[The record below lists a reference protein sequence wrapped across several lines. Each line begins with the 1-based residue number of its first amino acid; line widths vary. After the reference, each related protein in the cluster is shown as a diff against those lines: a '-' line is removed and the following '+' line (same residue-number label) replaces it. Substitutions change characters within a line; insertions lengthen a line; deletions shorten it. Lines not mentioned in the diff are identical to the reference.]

1 MRTICVMNHKGGVG
15 KTTTAVNLAA
25 GLSRKDK
32 KVLLLDL
39 DPQSN
44 VALSLRV
51 PAEYSVYDALRGGI
65 PIQRCIVNLATNFD
79 VIISKENLAKA
90 EHYLSSQPNAR
101 MLLKEL
107 LGSITGYDFIIIDC
121 PPSLGILN
129 QNVLAF
135 CKEAFIPTSTD
146 FMGLDAL
153 KKMDAVVR
161 KINETY
167 GNDIK
172 ITRIVPTLFDKRTRI
187 CKESLKEIKD
197 HYGEKVAEPIRYN
210 SKLKEA
216 PKKGKSI
223 FKYARSSPGAQDY
236 GKLVDDV
243 IEMGSIRI
251 VHEAIA

>member
-25 GLSRKDK
+25 GLSRRDK

-44 VALSLRV
+44 VALSLQI
-51 PAEYSVYDALRGGI
+51 PAEYSIYDALRGGI
-65 PIQRCIVNLATNFD
+65 PIQRCIKNLATNFD

-107 LGSITGYDFIIIDC
+107 LSGISGYDFILVDC

-135 CKEAFIPTSTD
+135 CKEAFVPTSTD
-146 FMGLDAL
+146 FMGIDAL
-153 KKMDAVVR
+153 KKMDAVVQ
-161 KINETY
+161 KINQTY

-172 ITRIVPTLFDKRTRI
+172 ITKIIPTLFDRRTRI
-187 CKESLKEIKD
+187 CKDSLQEIKN
-197 HYGEKVAEPIRYN
+197 HYGELVADPIRYN

-216 PKKGKSI
+216 PKNGKSI
-223 FKYARSSPGAQDY
+223 FKYAKSSPGAKDY
-236 GKLVDDV
+236 GKLVEDV